1 MPGLVRG
8 MARTAAVV
16 GTASAVRGN
25 VGRRQQK
32 KYAAEDAQ
40 QQAEAAPAQEAPM
53 QAAPVQEAPA
63 PAPAQDDTVA
73 QLEQLAQLKEQGI
86 LTEEEFTA
94 KKAQILGL

>member
-1 MPGLVRG
+1 MRG

-32 KYAAEDAQ
+32 RWSEDDAQ
-40 QQAEAAPAQEAPM
+40 QQA
-53 QAAPVQEAPA
+53 QAAPVQEVPAQAAPVQAA
-63 PAPAQDDTVA
+63 PVAAAAPAQDDTVA
-73 QLEQLAQLKEQGI
+73 QLEQLAKLKDQGI